1 MSDSVADGDTKV
13 VGGWVVGI
21 KVVHSRTGELE
32 GSVVVEGLEDSGS
45 RVEYEGAG
53 GVKVVEDSM

>member
-1 MSDSVADGDTKV
+1 MSDSVADGDAIV

-21 KVVHSRTGELE
+21 EVVHSCIGELE

-45 RVEYEGAG
+45 RVER
-53 GVKVVEDSM
+53 VKVVEDSM